1 MEDYFD
7 EKFKELKD
15 EFLTP
20 MKESLLN
27 LKEQVVQNSKD
38 IAENRALINNMK
50 TNEHG
55 NDPKILAREVALQ
68 IKLLHRVCITGCANE
83 KQAKE
88 TLVKILGS
96 ENGIKW
102 ISEKKRRNQDDS
114 KKEHGKI
121 FIADLTAEK
130 SKNCSKQNM
139 STSKRTRVLKQV

>member
-102 ISEKKRRNQDDS
+102 ISEKKRRNQDD
-114 KKEHGKI
+114 
-121 FIADLTAEK
+121 
-130 SKNCSKQNM
+130 
-139 STSKRTRVLKQV
+139 